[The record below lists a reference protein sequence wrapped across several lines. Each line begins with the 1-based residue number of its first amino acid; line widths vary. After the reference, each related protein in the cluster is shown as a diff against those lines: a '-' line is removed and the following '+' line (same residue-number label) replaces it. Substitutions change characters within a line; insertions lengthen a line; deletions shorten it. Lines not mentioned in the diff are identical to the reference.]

1 MTTHTN
7 PPLHLASI
15 TISHCIMLKLEAT
28 NKIHDGPKYR
38 AEAKTIPRPKGN
50 QSRDD
55 QAQAKLATPPRL
67 SLETDTMKRKRERH
81 RLMPHVLT
89 VSPTANA
96 IVTH

>member
-1 MTTHTN
+1 MTAPST
-7 PPLHLASI
+7 
-15 TISHCIMLKLEAT
+15 
-28 NKIHDGPKYR
+28 R

-67 SLETDTMKRKRERH
+67 SLETDTMKGKRETH
-81 RLMPHVLT
+81 RIMPPVL
-89 VSPTANA
+89 VLSPTANA